1 MLHGH
6 GSRLS
11 ATLLELL
18 SSCTRDTCEPANSGL
33 HSFVHPQKS
42 AAEIEAEQE
51 AKLAQKYGGLAKKKL
66 MPKVSQ
72 PTSAL

>member
-1 MLHGH
+1 M
-6 GSRLS
+6 SQQRL
-11 ATLLELL
+11 ALV
-18 SSCTRDTCEPANSGL
+18 CA
-33 HSFVHPQKS
+33 PQKS

-66 MPKVSQ
+66 MPKVSR